1 MKNSILIA
9 ASLLLIA
16 CGAEEKKNDTK
27 ANDSTATATTEKTYA
42 AELIQCLE
50 KTMSMDGPFACLD
63 QHNEMLNMLDT
74 ASADSVYFTVVNRME
89 TIAGTE
95 FPDFTSEDMDTTYY
109 GPKKEIKEKYAAM
122 GYAIDNEEGEFF
134 FTIDYKILH
143 ERIGGILGQQMHAY
157 SKFWS
162 ENDSKISYDAGLSLN
177 PEQIAKRCLRMEE
190 IILMGNF
197 FFRESLMSRLSWE
210 LYCVFSGLDNT
221 PAFDYTTGMMFE
233 ENKKAIQLLIKKGN
247 KYTKPI
253 AKEFWSYLEET
264 EFKNQDDRYD
274 RFNDSKI
281 QEKMKAVK

>member
-16 CGAEEKKNDTK
+16 CGGEEKKNDVGQS
-27 ANDSTATATTEKTYA
+27 DSTKTQQPEKTYA
-42 AELIQCLE
+42 SELIQCLE
-50 KTMSMDGPFACLD
+50 KTMNMGGPFACLD
-63 QHNEMLNMLDT
+63 QHNEILNLLDT

-89 TIAGTE
+89 TIVGSE
-95 FPDFTSEDMDTTYY
+95 FPEFSPDDMDTTYY

-162 ENDSKISYDAGLSLN
+162 ENDLKISYDAGLSLN
-177 PEQIAKRCLRMEE
+177 PNDIALRCLRMEE
-190 IILMGNF
+190 IIFMGNF
-197 FFRESLMSRLSWE
+197 FFRESLKSRLSWE

-221 PAFDYTTGMMFE
+221 PAYDYGTGMMYE
-233 ENKKAIQLLIKKGN
+233 ENKKAIQLLIKKGG
-247 KYTKPI
+247 KYIKPL
-253 AKEFWSYLEET
+253 AKDFWAYLEET
-264 EFKNQDDRYD
+264 EFKVQDDRYD
-274 RFNDSKI
+274 RFNDQKLL
-281 QEKMKAVK
+281 ERMNAVK